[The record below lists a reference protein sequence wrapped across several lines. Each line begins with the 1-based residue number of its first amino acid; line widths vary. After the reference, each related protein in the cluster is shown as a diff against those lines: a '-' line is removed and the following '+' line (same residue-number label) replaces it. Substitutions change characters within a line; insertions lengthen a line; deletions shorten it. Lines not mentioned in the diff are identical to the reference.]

1 MLHSKHE
8 SPKPARY
15 LPAILGIL
23 LLALFLWE
31 EHKPYEILHSTIM
44 SSPDLTET
52 RMAIVVHSLLPI
64 HEETLAKEI
73 IESHQ
78 KLNGRHPNPYFELE
92 LYRTMLHYQLQT
104 PYDTI
109 LCDESGQIV
118 TEISL
123 PD

>member
-1 MLHSKHE
+1 
-8 SPKPARY
+8 
-15 LPAILGIL
+15 
-23 LLALFLWE
+23 
-31 EHKPYEILHSTIM
+31 
-44 SSPDLTET
+44 
-52 RMAIVVHSLLPI
+52 MAIVVHSLLPI